1 MKGKII
7 KFLLFFLLIYG
18 LAHPQPPLPRER
30 VREQIETIRMWKL
43 TAALNLSQEQSMRFF
58 PLFNQWESKQRQL
71 GRERDRLLEE
81 LKAVLK
87 REKPK
92 EKEIR
97 DLLIKLEE
105 NQTEREKGQ
114 KDFWVQASEILTI
127 RQRAEYLIFQRDF
140 ERRIREIVKDIRDHR
155 REKR

>member
-18 LAHPQPPLPRER
+18 VAHPQPPLPRER
-30 VREQIETIRMWKL
+30 VREKIETIRMWKL

-71 GRERDRLLEE
+71 GRERDRLLEK

-97 DLLIKLEE
+97 ELLIKLEE
-105 NQTEREKGQ
+105 NQTDREKGQ

>member
-18 LAHPQPPLPRER
+18 VAHPQPPLPRER

-71 GRERDRLLEE
+71 GQERDRLLEE

>member
-18 LAHPQPPLPRER
+18 LAQSQPPLPRER

-81 LKAVLK
+81 LKVVLK

-105 NQTEREKGQ
+105 NQTKREKGQ
-114 KDFWVQASEILTI
+114 KDFWGQASEILTI

-140 ERRIREIVKDIRDHR
+140 EKRIREIVKDIREHR